1 MDPIAAVGLASG
13 ILTFIDA
20 GTKLIKTAYAIH
32 NYLDGVLEDNRHR
45 EDIAGTVEDA
55 ASRLEITG
63 ILALTKEQ
71 QSLTDLAKRCQ
82 AISKQFIQ
90 LLDKIK
96 PKGSSFK
103 AFNSLRHA
111 VKASKTK
118 TLIEDLEGQLK
129 DYRNQLSLALI
140 NISRYAYSI
149 DIDCGSH

>member
-32 NYLDGVLEDNRHR
+32 NSLDGVLDVNRHR
-45 EDIAGTVEDA
+45 EDVAGTVQDA

-71 QSLTDLAKRCQ
+71 QSLTKLAKRCK
-82 AISKQFIQ
+82 AISEHLIQ

-96 PKGSSFK
+96 PKGKSFK

-111 VKASKTK
+111 VKANKNK
-118 TLIEDLEGQLK
+118 KLIGDLESQLK
-129 DYRNQLSLALI
+129 DYRDQLSLVLI
-140 NISRYAYSI
+140 DISR
-149 DIDCGSH
+149 